1 MGGEER
7 KERAPARRPSTA
19 AILVIGNEILSGKVD
34 EANVAVLA
42 REVRALGILLER
54 VVVVLDDVDTI
65 AKEVTHLAGAHDWL
79 FTSGGVGPTHDD
91 VTIEAVAKAFGVA
104 VVSSPE
110 MEAMLR
116 AHYKERCTD
125 GHLRMAL
132 VPEGA
137 SLEVS
142 REVRW
147 PTIRLRNT

>member
-42 REVRALGILLER
+42 RELRALGILLER

-91 VTIEAVAKAFGVA
+91 VAIEAVAKASAVA
-104 VVSSPE
+104 VVSPPELGTLPHAQPQADSP
-110 MEAMLR
+110 
-116 AHYKERCTD
+116 D
-125 GHLRMAL
+125 GHLQMSL
-132 VPEGA
+132 V
-137 SLEVS
+137 
-142 REVRW
+142 
-147 PTIRLRNT
+147 